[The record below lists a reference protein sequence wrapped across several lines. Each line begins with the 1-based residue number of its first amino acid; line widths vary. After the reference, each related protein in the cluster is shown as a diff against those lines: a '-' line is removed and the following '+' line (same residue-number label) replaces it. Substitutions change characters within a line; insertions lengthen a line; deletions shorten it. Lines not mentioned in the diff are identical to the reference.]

1 MAVVD
6 RQSGSALSRLC
17 AAAALLLCVGG
28 ASAYDWPQ
36 FGGDAQH
43 SGRNTA
49 ESILTTAN
57 VGGLAV
63 RYQVTLPATVDG
75 APVFLENITTPGGV
89 KNLLFVTTRDG
100 RILALDAQNGASVW
114 SHQYGPGG
122 CTINNGGTS
131 CYTTSSPAIDPDRLY
146 VYSYGLDGNVHKFQ
160 VGDGTEILTG
170 GWPQTATLKGFDEK
184 GSSALSIATAAG
196 VSYLYAVH
204 GGYPGDNGDYQGHV
218 TAINLA
224 TGAQKVFNTACSDK
238 VLHLDHFT
246 APETATTC
254 ATRQNAIWARP
265 GVFYDPGTNRIFVA
279 TGNAF
284 TAGAGR
290 FDGVHNWSESVLA
303 LQPDGSGGTGA
314 NAGKPLDS
322 YTPPNWSSLDDSD
335 ADIGSTGPAILPV
348 PPSSNVQ
355 HLGLQSGKDGMLRLL
370 NLASLSGFGA
380 PGHLGGSVG
389 APFPVP
395 QGNAVL
401 PQPAT
406 WMNPAD
412 SSPWVFIVNGNGAS
426 ALRLNVDVG
435 GNPSLATQWS
445 LGSAFGGTSPI
456 VANNMLFY
464 LNGSNV
470 RVLDP
475 VSGSVLRTA
484 SGTGS
489 PHWQSL
495 IVANG
500 VVYVTDQSSHLTAF
514 ALPSVSSPTTTVLGS
529 SGNPVNAGTSLSLT
543 ATVNGVAPSGNVQFS
558 EAGSALAGCAAVALA
573 GGGNA
578 PSAVCTISSLSV
590 GSHAIV
596 ASYGGDAGNTGS
608 TSNALLQVIDTASGG
623 VNLAAASAGGVA
635 SASSAFSSQ
644 FPVAAVN
651 DNERKGA
658 AWGSGGGW
666 NDATSNLF
674 PDWVEIDFNGSKTID
689 RVIVYTLQ
697 DNYPNPIEPT
707 DNLTFT
713 QYGVTDFTVQ
723 GWNGAAWVTLS
734 SVSGNNLVK
743 RAVSFPAFTTTRI
756 RVNIS
761 QALMLYSRLVEVEAW
776 GSAAAG
782 PPPSTTTLASSLN
795 PSTVGSSVT
804 FTATVTGTNPTG
816 NVAFSDGGNAI
827 SGCTAI
833 ALTGSGN
840 VRTALCS
847 TSALSLGA
855 HNIVA
860 AYAGDPGNAAS
871 SSSPLAQVVNPSGAS
886 NVALASNGAVA
897 SASSTISPAFPVA
910 AVNNNERAGLNWGSG
925 GGWNDATSNAFPDWV
940 QINFSGSK
948 TINRVVVYTLQ
959 DNYPNPIEPTD
970 TMTFSLYGITA
981 FVVQGWT
988 GSKWTTLATVSGNN
1002 LVKRTVNFSAF
1013 TTPRIRVRIT
1023 AALASF
1029 SRITEIEAW
1038 GN

>member
-1 MAVVD
+1 
-6 RQSGSALSRLC
+6 
-17 AAAALLLCVGG
+17 
-28 ASAYDWPQ
+28 
-36 FGGDAQH
+36 
-43 SGRNTA
+43 
-49 ESILTTAN
+49 
-57 VGGLAV
+57 
-63 RYQVTLPATVDG
+63 
-75 APVFLENITTPGGV
+75 
-89 KNLLFVTTRDG
+89 
-100 RILALDAQNGASVW
+100 
-114 SHQYGPGG
+114 
-122 CTINNGGTS
+122 
-131 CYTTSSPAIDPDRLY
+131 
-146 VYSYGLDGNVHKFQ
+146 
-160 VGDGTEILTG
+160 
-170 GWPQTATLKGFDEK
+170 
-184 GSSALSIATAAG
+184 
-196 VSYLYAVH
+196 
-204 GGYPGDNGDYQGHV
+204 
-218 TAINLA
+218 
-224 TGAQKVFNTACSDK
+224 
-238 VLHLDHFT
+238 
-246 APETATTC
+246 
-254 ATRQNAIWARP
+254 
-265 GVFYDPGTNRIFVA
+265 
-279 TGNAF
+279 
-284 TAGAGR
+284 
-290 FDGVHNWSESVLA
+290 
-303 LQPDGSGGTGA
+303 
-314 NAGKPLDS
+314 
-322 YTPPNWSSLDDSD
+322 
-335 ADIGSTGPAILPV
+335 
-348 PPSSNVQ
+348 
-355 HLGLQSGKDGMLRLL
+355 
-370 NLASLSGFGA
+370 
-380 PGHLGGSVG
+380 
-389 APFPVP
+389 
-395 QGNAVL
+395 
-401 PQPAT
+401 
-406 WMNPAD
+406 
-412 SSPWVFIVNGNGAS
+412 
-426 ALRLNVDVG
+426 
-435 GNPSLATQWS
+435 
-445 LGSAFGGTSPI
+445 
-456 VANNMLFY
+456 MLFY